1 MHFYSL
7 NVNMINCYGV
17 NNYLIMPLN
26 SFKLQ
31 NISNIQKIIN
41 PCTLPILFCLFDS
54 DFLEIKCSSLVFSD
68 PCSFLLQSHFTVGRC
83 VRFLPSW
90 GFILSALCLCPWRVC
105 GRLFFWSWRCFPPW
119 HPWPPASSLTC
130 CLSSS
135 LPGFLTAIGSF
146 CYFEQLCCCVPFPSK
161 CGRCSGGMNYS
172 GIPGNRMCKLL
183 VYMMSD
189 CSLTWLHVSTSHSTV
204 RGFWLVLAT
213 HA

>member
-68 PCSFLLQSHFTVGRC
+68 PSSFLLQSHFTVGRC

-105 GRLFFWSWRCFPPW
+105 GRLLFWSWRCFPPW

-135 LPGFLTAIGSF
+135 LPGFLTAIWAVFAILSNYVAVHLSPANVVGALEAWVTVEF
-146 CYFEQLCCCVPFPSK
+146 QVTGCVNCWF
-161 CGRCSGGMNYS
+161 
-172 GIPGNRMCKLL
+172 
-183 VYMMSD
+183 
-189 CSLTWLHVSTSHSTV
+189 TWCQIAL
-204 RGFWLVLAT
+204 
-213 HA
+213 

>member
-17 NNYLIMPLN
+17 NNYLIMP
-26 SFKLQ
+26 FKLQ
-31 NISNIQKIIN
+31 NISNTQKIIN

-68 PCSFLLQSHFTVGRC
+68 PSSFLLQSHFTVGRC

-105 GRLFFWSWRCFPPW
+105 GRLLFWSWRCFPPW

-135 LPGFLTAIGSF
+135 LPGFLTAIWAVFAILSNYVAVYLSPANVVGALEAWVTVEF
-146 CYFEQLCCCVPFPSK
+146 QVTGCVNCWF
-161 CGRCSGGMNYS
+161 
-172 GIPGNRMCKLL
+172 
-183 VYMMSD
+183 
-189 CSLTWLHVSTSHSTV
+189 TWCQIAL
-204 RGFWLVLAT
+204 
-213 HA
+213 

>member
-135 LPGFLTAIGSF
+135 LPGFLTAIWAVFAILSNYVAVYLSPANVVGALEAWVTVEF
-146 CYFEQLCCCVPFPSK
+146 QVTGCVNCWF
-161 CGRCSGGMNYS
+161 
-172 GIPGNRMCKLL
+172 
-183 VYMMSD
+183 
-189 CSLTWLHVSTSHSTV
+189 TWCQIAL
-204 RGFWLVLAT
+204 
-213 HA
+213 